1 MNTSTEQLSR
11 RFFLA
16 SVGMLAVPV
25 VAGCGSNTDENRQRN
40 LPDLTQPRENLHGIL
55 RMHAS
60 LAEED
65 VPWSYDGTIYGV
77 VGETEPKPL
86 FRFQGCE
93 IYWVRALGDGT
104 YELTGNTVSFFYDI
118 DDGQPLEIFVN
129 PYTGKRN
136 AVEAAVQGG
145 GAGFGF
151 NYSED
156 GVRPTR
162 FLDKMPGKP
171 LQLRWRTAR
180 NTIWM
185 HSETAYPPGLPQPR
199 KQSQSM
205 FAAIEDFTN
214 QQLLNLPAIFSSTV
228 FGPWLDWM
236 DMEGVPGHLIWH
248 AAGAKI
254 ESVGDLPTEFRTR
267 MERDH
272 PERMSAYPFA
282 DADNRSDFQ

>member
-1 MNTSTEQLSR
+1 MTDQVSR
-11 RFFLA
+11 RFVIA

-25 VAGCGSNTDENRQRN
+25 IAGCSEGKKQAHQRD
-40 LPDLTQPRENLHGIL
+40 LPDLTQPIENLRGML
-55 RMHAS
+55 RMQAS

-86 FRFQGCE
+86 FRFEGSE
-93 IYWVRALGDGT
+93 VYWVRALGDGT
-104 YELTGNTVSFFYDI
+104 YELTGHTVSFFYDI
-118 DDGQPLEIFVN
+118 ETGRPLDAFAN

-136 AVEAAVQGG
+136 TVEAAVQGG
-145 GAGFGF
+145 GAGYGF
-151 NYSED
+151 NFSEA

-162 FLDKMPGKP
+162 FLDKMPDKP

-180 NTIWM
+180 DTIWM

-199 KQSQSM
+199 KQSQTM
-205 FAAIEDFTN
+205 FARKQDFAD
-214 QQLLNLPAIFSSTV
+214 QSLLNLPAMFSSTV

-236 DMEGVPGHLIWH
+236 DMEGEPGHLVWH
-248 AAGAKI
+248 AGGAKI
-254 ESVGDLPTEFRTR
+254 ESVTDLPTEFRTR

-272 PERMSAYPFA
+272 PERMTAYPFA
-282 DADNRSDFQ
+282 ETEKKSDFQ